1 MAIASHKPV
10 VQLPT
15 QPNLPQVQPS
25 NYKSIIYD
33 DNNIPL
39 TSLIAYT
46 EGAPWTVDYYSQ
58 VLSRDND
65 LREVDTAQPN
75 IYQQYQKVVGMEIR
89 VSTALGTSYDTE
101 NALTTSTGNGLVYP
115 FLVPNVND
123 YFVTDAGDTELGIFR
138 ITNVERKTFNRD
150 SAFAIDYELVGYAS
164 RSKELFDSL
173 VAKVIR
179 TYYFSKDRLIEG
191 LQPILK
197 DTEHQQVRSLKAYY
211 RDIVT
216 YYFKSF
222 FNRSYMT
229 LVLPGQQHAI
239 YDSFLVN
246 YLLKIVDTFDAAEIR
261 AVKTIP
267 TDNDPYLS
275 QPQLWSLLFSK
286 DYDSLAT
293 CNQSMGLVTK
303 YVFNANTFINGL
315 AFSNIDYVVYPVAA
329 DLSVRTSTDERLKPV
344 SIETISEAT
353 TSSGSPAD
361 LLNNVYADQLK
372 TYSLVPLV
380 MGDRY
385 YVLSEAFYKGGE
397 LSVLEILVKDYLKSQ
412 ALDLDKLLALC
423 KRFKGLGRLEQFY
436 YGPILL
442 TLLKEADRAS
452 YG

>member
-15 QPNLPQVQPS
+15 QPNLPKVQPN

-33 DNNIPL
+33 DNNVPL

-46 EGAPWTVDYYSQ
+46 EGAPWSVDYYGQ

-65 LREVDTAQPN
+65 LREVDSAQPN
-75 IYQQYQKVVGMEIR
+75 IYQQYQKIVGMEIR
-89 VSTALGTSYDTE
+89 VSSALGTSYDTE

-123 YFVTDAGDTELGIFR
+123 YFVTDAGDAELGIFR
-138 ITNVERKTFNRD
+138 VTNVERKTFNRD
-150 SAFAIDYELVGYAS
+150 SAFAIDYELVGYVS
-164 RSKELFDSL
+164 RSKELYDSL

-197 DTEHQQVRSLKAYY
+197 DTEHQQVHSLKAYY
-211 RDIVT
+211 RDIVS
-216 YYFKSF
+216 YYFKTF

-229 LVLPGQQHAI
+229 LVLPGQEHAI

-246 YLLKIVDTFDAAEIR
+246 YLFKIVDTFDAPEIR
-261 AVKTIP
+261 GVKQIP

-275 QPQLWSLLFSK
+275 QPQLWSLLYDK
-286 DYDSLAT
+286 DYDGLAS
-293 CNQSMGLVTK
+293 CNQSMGLVTR
-303 YVFNANTFINGL
+303 YVFNTSIYINGL
-315 AFSNIDYVVYPVAA
+315 AFSNIDYIVYPVAA
-329 DLSVRTSTDERLKPV
+329 DLSVKTATDERLKPV
-344 SIETISEAT
+344 SVEVIAEAKNST
-353 TSSGSPAD
+353 GSPAD
-361 LLNNVYADQLK
+361 LINNTYVDNNK
-372 TYSLVPLV
+372 TYQLTPLV
-380 MGDRY
+380 MGDRF
-385 YVLSEAFYKGGE
+385 YVLSEAFYSGGE

-412 ALDLDKLLALC
+412 TLDLNKLLALC
-423 KRFKGLGRLEQFY
+423 KHFKGLGRLEQFY